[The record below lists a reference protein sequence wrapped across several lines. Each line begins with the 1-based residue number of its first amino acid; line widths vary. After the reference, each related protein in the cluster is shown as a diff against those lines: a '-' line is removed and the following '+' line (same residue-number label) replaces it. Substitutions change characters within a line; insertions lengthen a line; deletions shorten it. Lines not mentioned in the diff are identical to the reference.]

1 MFRVSVRC
9 VGLAVF
15 LCACGPAP
23 ASADA
28 PLHTPTSYSVLP
40 LDAGFELRAQA
51 QVLRYD
57 AAGRIA
63 QRAEERSGPIELG
76 RLRDSG
82 RWVHALPTQE
92 GFEPLLL
99 TTRVDALG
107 EASRYCERIAL
118 EDGRR
123 AMRVAAL
130 PPPGIEFNQ
139 ISPPWPP
146 PLPGGGLARIDGLW
160 DDAYLQGA
168 AARDS
173 EGVVHALALGF
184 GSAPTYSMVSLSP
197 DCEPLGQVPY
207 PRAFDAHPGQEGAYV
222 VASGNSVSSEVWL
235 QRQVGGQP
243 RWSIGFTH
251 LLNLPGLQGARYWVR
266 ALEDGSVVVAAAAWA
281 PQDARVQLLRFSAEG
296 ELLARGEVEGAHIA
310 ALRQDGSRLLLALTE
325 PVQSGAAAQVGGR
338 DLVELSLDF
347 AALARLRLPE
357 GYVHG
362 PVNSAASGL
371 RSGVWLV
378 SDTPAA
384 VLAGENATAQRWGA
398 LRIGQGLQ
406 LEWLQAL
413 GESRPRLLL
422 ADGSLLVSQRAE
434 GETRLARRSGAG
446 SEQAVESPTLRP
458 RPDFNTLRSLVLADG
473 AVARLRY
480 RGADLYLDV
489 HEGDALAWSRRVAAR
504 IGNDVRDLFSGKADA
519 PICLAAMRGSSP
531 TTIELRCHAR
541 ADGEPLPVRTWT
553 SFREIQA
560 MPVGLLGESER
571 PALYAVTTA
580 PLPAAGYRLREW
592 GLVPGASGQIVPSAR
607 DFEISA
613 DYDCALRAF
622 ALHPGA
628 GGAVLEQIGGRFRL
642 QRFNAD
648 RELLWQTPVPD
659 AWRCPGV
666 LAVAES
672 GEVLVGEFEGRPGSG
687 SPMELSGFAADGRLL
702 WQAPARSV
710 TGPGFVNPWGLGGGV
725 SWFKPGGAD
734 YWVANLGEDD
744 RALLSIFSASS
755 GAHRASLR
763 TVREWPESFGWDFAP
778 TADRNQVLLVERSFD
793 VVRARRLDLAS
804 ARLGPSAELRTPWAT
819 ESEQALVLGERVE
832 STDFAADSP
841 AIRQVRS
848 ITAPS
853 LAPDQPV
860 GAEHSGQWYD
870 PQSTGQGLFLDV
882 EAGTQRWFASWFT
895 YMASAEAGSY
905 TAAGLRRRLRWHSM
919 LGQGDAASGMHIA
932 GTLYSTGGG
941 RFDGGTPQTAPV
953 GQAFLR
959 AIDCNTLEFAYAIP
973 DPDDAAAPVLT
984 GARRLQRLG
993 PAPAACGGTS
1003 LAEQSGLRAASTGSW
1018 VLEGRPNQGLLMQ
1031 VDPGAAGQAGAL
1043 WGAWFGF
1050 DAGEPDDALAQHWL
1064 TVIGRSAAGQPG
1076 VVELEWMRT
1085 LGGSFD
1091 AQPTRNTRVIGSG
1104 RLRFTAC
1111 DRAVL
1116 EYSFDAPG
1124 LPGDAFAGLQGQVNL
1139 RRFESCR

>member
-1 MFRVSVRC
+1 MFRVSVRR

-15 LCACGPAP
+15 LCACGPAQ
-23 ASADA
+23 ASEAA
-28 PLHTPTSYSVLP
+28 PLQTPTSYSVLP
-40 LDAGFELRAQA
+40 VEAGIELRAHA

-57 AAGRIA
+57 ASGRIA
-63 QRAEERSGPIELG
+63 QRAEEPSGPIELG

-82 RWVHALPTQE
+82 RWVHALPAQD
-92 GFEPLLL
+92 GFEALLL

-107 EASRYCERIAL
+107 EASRHCERITL

-123 AMRVAAL
+123 AMRVVAL
-130 PPPGIEFNQ
+130 PPPGIEMNQ
-139 ISPPWPP
+139 ISMPWPP
-146 PLPGGGLARIDGLW
+146 PLPGGGLARVDGLW

-173 EGVVHALALGF
+173 EGVVHALALSF
-184 GSAPTYSMVSLSP
+184 GSLATYSMVSLSP
-197 DCEPLGQVPY
+197 DCEPLGQVLH
-207 PRAFDAHPGQEGAYV
+207 PRAFDAHPGKEGAFV
-222 VASGNSVSSEVWL
+222 VAAGNYLTSEVPL

-251 LLNLPGLQGARYWVR
+251 LLNLPDMRNVRYWLR
-266 ALEDGSVVVAAAAWA
+266 ALEDGSVVVAAAEWA
-281 PQDARVQLLRFSAEG
+281 PQDARIQLLRFSAEG

-310 ALRQDGSRLLLALTE
+310 AMRQDGSRLLLALTE
-325 PVQSGAAAQVGGR
+325 PVPRGAAAQVGGR

-362 PVNSAASGL
+362 PLNSAASGL
-371 RSGVWLV
+371 RSDVWLV

-384 VLAGENATAQRWGA
+384 ILAGENATAQRWGA

-406 LEWLQAL
+406 LQWLQPL
-413 GESRPRLLL
+413 GEQRPRLLL
-422 ADGSLLVSQRAE
+422 ADGSLLVSQRAQ
-434 GETRLARRSGAG
+434 GETRLARRGSAG
-446 SEQAVESPTLRP
+446 SEQAIERPALRP
-458 RPDFNTLRSLVLADG
+458 RPDFTTYRSVALADG

-489 HEGDALAWSRRVAAR
+489 HEGSALAWSRRVGAR
-504 IGNDVRDLFSGKADA
+504 FGNDVRDLFSGKTGA
-519 PICLAAMRGSSP
+519 PICLGAMRDSAP
-531 TTIELRCHAR
+531 TTIELRCHSR
-541 ADGEPLPVRTWT
+541 ANGEPLPVQTWT
-553 SFREIQA
+553 SFRDIKA

-580 PLPAAGYRLREW
+580 PLPEAGYRLREW
-592 GLVPGASGQIVPSAR
+592 GLVPGASGQAQPSAR
-607 DFEISA
+607 DFEIAA
-613 DYDCALRAF
+613 DEACAGRAF

-628 GGAVLEQIGGRFRL
+628 GGAVLERIGGRFRL

-666 LAVAES
+666 LAVSES
-672 GEVLVGEFEGRPGSG
+672 GEVLVGEFEPSPGSAT
-687 SPMELSGFAADGRLL
+687 PVELLSFAANGRLL
-702 WQAPARSV
+702 WQAPTRSV
-710 TGPGFVNPWGLGGGV
+710 IGPGFVNHSGIG
-725 SWFKPGGAD
+725 SSMRWFKPGGAD
-734 YWVANLGEDD
+734 YWSVNLRKDEL
-744 RALLSIFSASS
+744 ASLSIFSASS
-755 GAHRASLR
+755 GEHRASVR
-763 TVREWPESFGWDFAP
+763 TQREWSAGGGWELAP
-778 TADRNQVLLVERSFD
+778 TSKRNEVLLVERYLEL
-793 VVRARRLDLAS
+793 VRVRRLDLAS
-804 ARLGPSAELRTPWAT
+804 GRPGPSMELRTPWAA
-819 ESEQALVLGERVE
+819 ESEQLQVFGERVE
-832 STDFAADSP
+832 STHIAADSA
-841 AIRQVRS
+841 AISLVRS
-848 ITAPS
+848 ITAASPA
-853 LAPDQPV
+853 LDQPV

-870 PQSTGQGLFLDV
+870 PQTTGQGLFLDV
-882 EAGTQRWFASWFT
+882 EAGTRRWFASWFT
-895 YMASAEAGSY
+895 YEASEGGGSR
-905 TAAGLRRRLRWHSM
+905 AQIGLRRRLRWHSM
-919 LGQGDAASGMHIA
+919 LGQGDVASGMPIA

-941 RFDGGTPQTAPV
+941 RFDGGTPQTSPI

-959 AIDCNTLEFAYAIP
+959 AIDCNTLEFAYAIA
-973 DPDDAAAPVLT
+973 DPDEADAPVLT

-993 PAPAACGGTS
+993 PAPAACGGAS

-1031 VDPGAAGQAGAL
+1031 VDPGIAGGAGAL

-1064 TVIGRSAAGQPG
+1064 TVIGRSAAAQPG
-1076 VVELEWMRT
+1076 VVELQWMRT

-1091 AQPTRNTRVIGSG
+1091 AQPTRNTQVIGRG

-1111 DRAVL
+1111 DQAVL

-1124 LPGDAFAGLQGQVNL
+1124 LAGDAFAGLQGQVNL
-1139 RRFESCR
+1139 RRFEPCG

>member
-28 PLHTPTSYSVLP
+28 PLQTPASYSVLP
-40 LDAGFELRAQA
+40 VDAGFELRAQA
-51 QVLRYD
+51 QVLSYD

-82 RWVHALPTQE
+82 RWVHALPAQQ

-99 TTRVDALG
+99 STPVDALS
-107 EASRYCERIAL
+107 EASRYCERITL

-123 AMRVAAL
+123 AMRVIAL
-130 PPPGIEFNQ
+130 PPPGIEMNQ

-146 PLPGGGLARIDGLW
+146 PLPGGGLALVDGLW
-160 DDAYLQGA
+160 DDAYLRGA

-173 EGVVHALALGF
+173 RGVVHALALGF
-184 GSAPTYSMVSLSP
+184 GSAATYSMVSLSP
-197 DCEPLGQVPY
+197 DCEPLGQVPH

-222 VASGNSVSSEVWL
+222 VASGNSVSTAVWL
-235 QRQVGGQP
+235 QRQVGGQQ
-243 RWSIGFTH
+243 RWSLGFTH
-251 LLNLPGLQGARYWVR
+251 LLNLPELRNARYWVR
-266 ALEDGSVVVAAAAWA
+266 ALEDGSAVVAAAAWA
-281 PQDARVQLLRFSAEG
+281 PQGSQVQLLRFSAEG

-310 ALRQDGSRLLLALTE
+310 AIHQAGSRLLLALTE
-325 PVQSGAAAQVGGR
+325 PVQANVPAQAGGR

-362 PVNSAASGL
+362 PVNAAASGL
-371 RSGVWLV
+371 RSDIWLV

-384 VLAGENATAQRWGA
+384 ILAGENATAQRWGA
-398 LRIGQGLQ
+398 LRVAQGLQ
-406 LEWLQAL
+406 LEWLQPL
-413 GESRPRLLL
+413 DGQRPRLLL
-422 ADGSLLVSQRAE
+422 ADGRHLVSQRAE
-434 GETRLARRSGAG
+434 GETWLALRSAAG
-446 SEQAVESPTLRP
+446 SEQAVEAPALRP
-458 RPDFNTLRSLVLADG
+458 RPDFSILRSLALADG
-473 AVARLRY
+473 VIARLRY
-480 RGADLYLDV
+480 RGADLFLDV
-489 HEGDALAWSRRVAAR
+489 HEGGALAWSRRVGTR
-504 IGNDVRDLFSGKADA
+504 IGNDVRDLFSGHAGA
-519 PICLAAMRGSSP
+519 PVCLAAMRGSSP

-553 SFREIQA
+553 SFREIEA
-560 MPVGLLGESER
+560 MPVGLLGESGR
-571 PALYAVTTA
+571 PALYAVTSA
-580 PLPAAGYRLREW
+580 PLPEAGYRLREW
-592 GLVPGASGQIVPSAR
+592 GLVPGASGQVVPSAR
-607 DFEISA
+607 DFGISS
-613 DYDCALRAF
+613 DFNCALRAF
-622 ALHPGA
+622 ALHPAA
-628 GGAVLEQIGGRFRL
+628 GVAVLELIGGRFRL

-648 RELLWQTPVPD
+648 REQLWQTPVPD

-672 GEVLVGEFEGRPGSG
+672 GEVLVGEFEGLPGSG
-687 SPMELSGFAADGRLL
+687 SPVELAGFAADGRLL

-710 TGPGFVNPWGLGGGV
+710 TGPGLVNPWGLGGGV

-734 YWVANLGEDD
+734 YWVANLGADD

-763 TVREWPESFGWDFAP
+763 TVREWPENWGWDFAP
-778 TADRNQVLLVERSFD
+778 TAHRNEVLLVERSLD
-793 VVRARRLDLAS
+793 AVRARRLDLAS
-804 ARLGPSAELRTPWAT
+804 ARLGPSVELRTPWAS
-819 ESEQALVLGERVE
+819 ESQQVLVLGERVE
-832 STDFAADSP
+832 STYFAADSA
-841 AIRQVRS
+841 AISQVRS

-882 EAGTQRWFASWFT
+882 EPGTRRWFASWFT
-895 YMASAEAGSY
+895 YMGSEEVGSY
-905 TAAGLRRRLRWHSM
+905 TASGLRWRLRWHSM
-919 LGQGDAASGMHIA
+919 LGQGDAASGMPIS
-932 GTLYSTGGG
+932 GTLYSTAGG

-984 GARRLQRLG
+984 GTRRLQRLG
-993 PAPAACGGTS
+993 PAPAACGGAS

-1091 AQPTRNTRVIGSG
+1091 AQPTRNTRVIGTG

-1111 DRAVL
+1111 DWSTASMR
-1116 EYSFDAPG
+1116 PG
-1124 LPGDAFAGLQGQVNL
+1124 CPETRL
-1139 RRFESCR
+1139 RGCRGR